1 MSTFTQIL
9 YHIVFST
16 KHRERTLSQTHR
28 PDLFKYI
35 WGVIEGH
42 KSHPYWINGIDD
54 HLHIA
59 THIHPSV
66 ALSTLVKNIKL
77 ASSSYVDDNRIFKH
91 FDGWQDGY
99 AAFTCSY
106 KDKDRLINYIKNQ
119 EEHHKKVSFKEELI
133 TLLEEHGIVPEGF
146 PDGSNGTKI
155 TL

>member
-16 KHRERTLSQTHR
+16 KYRERTLSRDSR
-28 PDLFKYI
+28 PEIFKYI

-42 KSHPYWINGIDD
+42 KSHPYWINGVED

-59 THIHPSV
+59 THIHPTV
-66 ALSTLVKNIKL
+66 PLSTLVKNIKL
-77 ASSSYVDDNRIFKH
+77 ASSSHIGDHRIFKS
-91 FDGWQDGY
+91 FAGWQDGY

-106 KDKDRLINYIKNQ
+106 QDKDRLINYIKNQ

-133 TLLEEHGIVPEGF
+133 ALLNEHGIEF
-146 PDGSNGTKI
+146 DERY
-155 TL
+155 LL